1 MNWHYKHFDRLTT
14 GELYALLR
22 LRSKVFVVEQNC
34 PYQDM
39 DNKDLNAVHL
49 WYSDDNGTVLAC
61 CRLLPEGISY
71 TEASIGRV
79 ATDPGARGRNLGREL
94 MEKAIQ
100 YISEHWQAPAIRIG
114 AQLYLKRFYE
124 SLSFVQAGDTY
135 LEDGIPHIEM
145 LLQAR

>member
-14 GELYALLR
+14 AELYALLQ

-39 DNKDLNAVHL
+39 DNKDQKAVHL
-49 WYSDDNGTVLAC
+49 WYADDTGAVLAC
-61 CRLLPEGISY
+61 CRLLPGGVSY

-79 ATDPGARGRNLGREL
+79 ATDPAARGRNLGRKL
-94 MEKAIQ
+94 MERAIQ
-100 YISEHWQAPAIRIG
+100 YVLEHWQTPAIRIG

-124 SLSFVQAGDTY
+124 SLSFVQTGNVY
-135 LEDGIPHIEM
+135 LEDDIPHIEM
-145 LLQAR
+145 LLQAK